1 MTQREKERGWMIWPS
16 ALLYI
21 LRGRNIQ
28 MVQTLSLLILLI
40 YIDTDIKFTGNAAK
54 PDSSFRPHLDT
65 ACDFWS
71 LSTRQTS
78 IN

>member
-1 MTQREKERGWMIWPS
+1 M
-16 ALLYI
+16 L
-21 LRGRNIQ
+21 
-28 MVQTLSLLILLI
+28 QTLSLLIPLI

-71 LSTRQTS
+71 RSTRQTS
-78 IN
+78 VYWREFSHGSLRWSGAGELAL